1 MTTAPVPAPHPR
13 EPWTRWIVRRLLA
26 AVFQIALVAAA
37 VVGTLYLVGHRFQ
50 PDPGK
55 NTSLEEQWDS
65 TIRRLGLGIEPVYP
79 PQEDIAVGDVF
90 ATVVDTGHTPYA
102 ALEQLSDFFSG
113 KSVKLGHAEVSK
125 MLDDAYQ
132 AMPLFPDAQLASH
145 APAPAPSGATPVS
158 LFGQHAERTEL
169 PRAAFPG
176 LTIASEGSAA
186 TGLTGAPGWFNFG
199 ASRAASQKLVLGV
212 VETYGV
218 DAVAG
223 EKALSDFCTADAT
236 RDLCTEAVA
245 RKYLRYLLGDR
256 ILAKHFD
263 RDTQA
268 FQYDLT
274 IQVIMVYRIYLAR
287 EILEQWSSLVSEGGG
302 AEAAL
307 ASEGEAGKPAAD
319 QPKPAGDAS
328 NPLEQRLEAVERQL
342 SNANQGGSAVYRSSA
357 GTDILL
363 DQKFP
368 RPVAIGYRSVTHDF
382 AAGAA
387 TAGP

>member
-1 MTTAPVPAPHPR
+1 M
-13 EPWTRWIVRRLLA
+13 
-26 AVFQIALVAAA
+26 
-37 VVGTLYLVGHRFQ
+37 
-50 PDPGK
+50 
-55 NTSLEEQWDS
+55 
-65 TIRRLGLGIEPVYP
+65 
-79 PQEDIAVGDVF
+79 
-90 ATVVDTGHTPYA
+90 
-102 ALEQLSDFFSG
+102 
-113 KSVKLGHAEVSK
+113 
-125 MLDDAYQ
+125 
-132 AMPLFPDAQLASH
+132 
-145 APAPAPSGATPVS
+145 
-158 LFGQHAERTEL
+158 
-169 PRAAFPG
+169 
-176 LTIASEGSAA
+176 TIASDGSAA